1 MVTQNLPLSK
11 HPQIHPLKFGAYLA
25 ENSPWRRLALA
36 FRPRPWAR
44 VDGPGS
50 APLFEQ
56 QHFVTKR
63 VIFVWFAEGI
73 SIGIYNYNML

>member
-1 MVTQNLPLSK
+1 MAQAGSGFPAS
-11 HPQIHPLKFGAYLA
+11 
-25 ENSPWRRLALA
+25 
-36 FRPRPWAR
+36 AR
-44 VDGPGS
+44 VDGPGT
-50 APLFEQ
+50 ALLFEQ